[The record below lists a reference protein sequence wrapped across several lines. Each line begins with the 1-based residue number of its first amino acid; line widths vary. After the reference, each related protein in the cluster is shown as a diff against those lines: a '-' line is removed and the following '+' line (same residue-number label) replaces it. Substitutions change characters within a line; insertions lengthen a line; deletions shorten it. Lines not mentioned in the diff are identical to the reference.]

1 VSQLAGTVRHFDRR
15 AAGYETFRRR
25 WPLNMLQQE
34 EETALR
40 HLAHVEPEERVLDV
54 GCGAGF
60 TLEWLRQKRARAVGV
75 DLSLRMASACS
86 RAGHVACVQ
95 DMEALGFR
103 AAFDWVLCVGSLE
116 FVRDPQRAVRN
127 FAQCLRPGGS
137 LVLLFP
143 RRGVLGGLYRLY
155 HRSHGVPIQLFTAE
169 TITRLFV
176 AAGLSEPTAMIH
188 CRLSSLCHARRSG

>member
-1 VSQLAGTVRHFDRR
+1 MSQLAGTVRHFDRQ

-25 WPLNMLQQE
+25 WPLSVLQEE

-40 HLAHVEPEERVLDV
+40 HLARIEPEERVLDV

-60 TLEWLRQKRARAVGV
+60 TLQWLRERRARAVGV
-75 DLSLRMASACS
+75 DLSPRMARTCS
-86 RAGHVACVQ
+86 QAGHVVCVQ

-116 FVRDPQRAVRN
+116 FARRPQRAVES
-127 FAQCLRPGGS
+127 FARCLRPGGS
-137 LVLLFP
+137 MVLLFP
-143 RRGVLGGLYRLY
+143 RRGLLGTLYRLY
-155 HRSHGVPIQLFTAE
+155 HRSHGVPVQLFTAE

-188 CRLSSLCHARRSG
+188 CRLSSLCHARRAG